1 MMKIIKEVRAVV
13 LLLFVLLLNSSNVKA
28 AYFFVKEGVDKC
40 FVESVANNVVI
51 TATYDNYG
59 LKDVKCLINIK
70 DQQGKV
76 LYSHD
81 TSKIRKGKISYLS
94 TKDGLYHICI
104 SCPST
109 NWFKSTAIKWS
120 LSIEVG
126 GSDIDPENLAKKSE
140 LSETLTILNNLKK
153 KFNSMK
159 LQQIYQKEMA
169 SNLYEYNK
177 SVHNKMFYC
186 YIVEIIIL
194 VVITVYSIIHLKN
207 YFKAH
212 KLM

>member
-1 MMKIIKEVRAVV
+1 MFIIYNSLKIFVCEKNYIQKKVV
-13 LLLFVLLLNSSNVKA
+13 FFLFR
-28 AYFFVKEGVDKC
+28 
-40 FVESVANNVVI
+40 
-51 TATYDNYG
+51 
-59 LKDVKCLINIK
+59 NIK
-70 DQQGKV
+70 
-76 LYSHD
+76 L
-81 TSKIRKGKISYLS
+81 ISYLS

-159 LQQIYQKEMA
+159 LQQIYQKQMVQK
-169 SNLYEYNK
+169 NK
-177 SVHNKMFYC
+177 
-186 YIVEIIIL
+186 
-194 VVITVYSIIHLKN
+194 
-207 YFKAH
+207 
-212 KLM
+212 

>member
-1 MMKIIKEVRAVV
+1 MFIIYNSLKI
-13 LLLFVLLLNSSNVKA
+13 FVCEKNYIQKKVASNLYEYNKSVHNKMF
-28 AYFFVKEGVDKC
+28 YC
-40 FVESVANNVVI
+40 YIVEIIILV
-51 TATYDNYG
+51 
-59 LKDVKCLINIK
+59 
-70 DQQGKV
+70 
-76 LYSHD
+76 
-81 TSKIRKGKISYLS
+81 ISYLS

-159 LQQIYQKEMA
+159 LQQIYIY
-169 SNLYEYNK
+169 SL
-177 SVHNKMFYC
+177 FYMN
-186 YIVEIIIL
+186 IKL
-194 VVITVYSIIHLKN
+194 VGIK
-207 YFKAH
+207 K
-212 KLM
+212 